1 MPNLWQQFKALLPDT
16 PFVVGKVTVRN
27 GDGSLTVTTL
37 DGGQLRASGSA
48 SVGDRVFVRDG
59 QVTGQAPDLPTIDIE
74 I

>member
-1 MPNLWQQFKALLPDT
+1 MPNLWRQFKALLPDS
-16 PFVVGKVTVRN
+16 PLVVGKVAVRN

-37 DGGQLRASGSA
+37 DGGQLRVSGSA

-59 QVTGQAPDLPTIDIE
+59 QITGQAPDLPTIDIE

>member
-1 MPNLWQQFKALLPDT
+1 MPNLWQQFKALLPES
-16 PFVVGKVTVRN
+16 PLVVGKVAVRN

-48 SVGDRVFVRDG
+48 SVGDRVFVRNG
-59 QVTGQAPDLPTIDIE
+59 QVTGQAPDLPSIDIE